1 MKSAS
6 GIIKAI
12 TGLLIVIIALLLVVR
27 YVMPNFV
34 EKQVNTTYNFNP
46 GQLRAETKIV
56 IWEQDFSLS
65 FTEKREKKYFN
76 SDWLKF
82 TESIA
87 ASAKGKM
94 GFHIDL
100 SDEEKTKIK
109 FDRDTVFIETPLELT
124 YVQIDLG
131 TIEMIK
137 KASIDPTLNLSK
149 DSIIHKLDQKAI
161 REFLTPTIETIKMK
175 SVNKQEKAL
184 SRLTGK
190 PVVIKFNDVPTVQST
205 INDWWSKQ

>member
-12 TGLLIVIIALLLVVR
+12 TGLLIVIIVLLLVVR
-27 YVMPNFV
+27 YVMPKFV

-175 SVNKQEKAL
+175 PIDKQEKAL

>member
-1 MKSAS
+1 MKLAS

-12 TGLLIVIIALLLVVR
+12 TGLLIVIIVLLLVVR
-27 YVMPNFV
+27 YVMPKFV

-175 SVNKQEKAL
+175 SIDKQEKAL

>member
-12 TGLLIVIIALLLVVR
+12 TSLLIVIIALLLVGR

-46 GQLRAETKIV
+46 RQLRAETKIV

-175 SVNKQEKAL
+175 SVDKQEKAL

>member
-12 TGLLIVIIALLLVVR
+12 TGLLILIIALLLVVR
-27 YVMPNFV
+27 YVMPKFV

-100 SDEEKTKIK
+100 SDEKKTKIK

-175 SVNKQEKAL
+175 SVDKQEKAL

>member
-27 YVMPNFV
+27 YIMPKFV

-175 SVNKQEKAL
+175 SVDKQEKAL
-184 SRLTGK
+184 SHLTGK